1 LGITKHTAA
10 QKAPLCAGL
19 FCIVVGDANKQS
31 LAYVYS
37 RENPSDAHMAKVL
50 TADEARRIASN
61 IAKVPELLG
70 ASRAVASPPRRKPLA
85 QRSHS
90 WLAP

>member
-61 IAKVPELLG
+61 IAKLPELLG
-70 ASRAVASPPRRKPLA
+70 ASER
-85 QRSHS
+85 
-90 WLAP
+90 